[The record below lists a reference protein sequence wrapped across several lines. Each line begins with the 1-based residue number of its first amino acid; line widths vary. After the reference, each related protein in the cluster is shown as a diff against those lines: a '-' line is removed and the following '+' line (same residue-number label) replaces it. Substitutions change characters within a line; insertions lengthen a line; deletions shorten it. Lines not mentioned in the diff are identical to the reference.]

1 MNIIIAGCGKV
12 GHVLTAQLSQEEDND
27 ICIIDTDEAIVRRM
41 VSSYDVMGITG
52 NCASYNTLAEAGIEE
67 ADLLIAVTESD
78 ELNLLCCVVAK
89 KTGKCQTIARVRNPI
104 YSQEQDFLLK
114 ELGLS
119 MIINPDLMAARAIS
133 QLLCFPN
140 ALSIDAFSKGHA
152 EMLRFRVRE
161 GSLLDQMAV
170 KDIPFRLIDDLLIC
184 AVERNNEVIIPSGD
198 FVLQTADVVSL
209 ISSRQTAVEF
219 FKRIQ
224 VKTGR
229 VKNAMLIGGGRIS
242 LYLADMLLK
251 LGISVKIIESN
262 PRRCEE
268 LSVLLPDAVIVNGD
282 GSDEDLLYEERIG
295 KMDSFVALT
304 NFDEENILLSL
315 FAKKKVKSKVIT
327 KINRLQ
333 LNEVI
338 HNLDLD
344 SVVYPRYLTSEKILQ
359 YVRATQNSLDSNIET
374 LYRMFDDRVEALEF
388 NIQKESKIT
397 GVPLEQLNLRKNLL
411 VCSII
416 RDNRMI
422 TPSGQDVILPGD
434 TIIVVTTVLGL
445 KDARDILAP

>member
-152 EMLRFRVRE
+152 EMLRFRIRE

-170 KDIPFRLIDDLLIC
+170 KTF
-184 AVERNNEVIIPSGD
+184 
-198 FVLQTADVVSL
+198 
-209 ISSRQTAVEF
+209 
-219 FKRIQ
+219 
-224 VKTGR
+224 
-229 VKNAMLIGGGRIS
+229 
-242 LYLADMLLK
+242 
-251 LGISVKIIESN
+251 
-262 PRRCEE
+262 
-268 LSVLLPDAVIVNGD
+268 LSV
-282 GSDEDLLYEERIG
+282 S
-295 KMDSFVALT
+295 S
-304 NFDEENILLSL
+304 
-315 FAKKKVKSKVIT
+315 
-327 KINRLQ
+327 
-333 LNEVI
+333 
-338 HNLDLD
+338 
-344 SVVYPRYLTSEKILQ
+344 
-359 YVRATQNSLDSNIET
+359 
-374 LYRMFDDRVEALEF
+374 
-388 NIQKESKIT
+388 
-397 GVPLEQLNLRKNLL
+397 
-411 VCSII
+411 
-416 RDNRMI
+416 
-422 TPSGQDVILPGD
+422 
-434 TIIVVTTVLGL
+434 TIC
-445 KDARDILAP
+445 

>member
-1 MNIIIAGCGKV
+1 
-12 GHVLTAQLSQEEDND
+12 
-27 ICIIDTDEAIVRRM
+27 
-41 VSSYDVMGITG
+41 
-52 NCASYNTLAEAGIEE
+52 
-67 ADLLIAVTESD
+67 
-78 ELNLLCCVVAK
+78 
-89 KTGKCQTIARVRNPI
+89 
-104 YSQEQDFLLK
+104 
-114 ELGLS
+114 
-119 MIINPDLMAARAIS
+119 
-133 QLLCFPN
+133 
-140 ALSIDAFSKGHA
+140 
-152 EMLRFRVRE
+152 
-161 GSLLDQMAV
+161 MAV